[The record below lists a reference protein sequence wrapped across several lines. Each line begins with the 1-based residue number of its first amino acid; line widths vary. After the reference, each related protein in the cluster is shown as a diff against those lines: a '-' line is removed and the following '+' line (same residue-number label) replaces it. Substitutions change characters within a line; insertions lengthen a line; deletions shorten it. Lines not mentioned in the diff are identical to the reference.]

1 MDLDVSASKTSPWER
16 PQLPRWLSNPQA
28 YDALVFWRFDRAI
41 RSMGHMYAL
50 ANWAREHG
58 KELIFAEGLG
68 GAIFAFALSIARRCY
83 LQAHSFIDFSEVSRI
98 GNLSHFYCFD
108 DFEGAPMVGWRDS
121 TR

>member
-50 ANWAREHG
+50 ANSAREHR
-58 KELIFAEGLG
+58 KVLIFAEGLG
-68 GAIFAFALSIARRCY
+68 GGRQVFDFRNPMDPMAELQLFMLAFAA
-83 LQAHSFIDFSEVSRI
+83 
-98 GNLSHFYCFD
+98 
-108 DFEGAPMVGWRDS
+108 
-121 TR
+121 